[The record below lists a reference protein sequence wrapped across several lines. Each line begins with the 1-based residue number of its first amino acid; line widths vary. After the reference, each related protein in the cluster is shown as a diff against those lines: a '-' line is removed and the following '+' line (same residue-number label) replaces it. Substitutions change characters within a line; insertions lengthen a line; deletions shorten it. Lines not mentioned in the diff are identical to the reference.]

1 MQLDT
6 KYFGRIDYDPADV
19 ITFPSGLF
27 GFSGETAFL
36 LLPFAGS
43 EGNMLC
49 LQSVQTP
56 GLAFIA
62 MNPFS
67 LKPDYAPVLSA
78 EALELMEVQRSED
91 LCYYVMCVVRDPVG
105 ASTLNLRCPVVIVD
119 LGLDREGLAVAQR
132 LALRWPVVDLYR
144 PEDGAEAH

>member
-91 LCYYVMCVVRDPVG
+91 LCYYV
-105 ASTLNLRCPVVIVD
+105 RC
-119 LGLDREGLAVAQR
+119 GTQWEQ
-132 LALRWPVVDLYR
+132 AL
-144 PEDGAEAH
+144 